1 MKTSVPLLTILS
13 ASFVAAAPAPFAGNG
28 PAIAARAQD
37 GAITNLNL
45 GRREEV
51 VHKFGEKALK
61 LRGVLLAARGSMA
74 KNNANAEDA
83 AAAADGNAK
92 DQAAQDAAA
101 AAEEEQAQGNGKGNG
116 KNNAKDQAAQEAAAA
131 AQMEKQKGA
140 ANDQAAADEQAA
152 ADQQNSCNIGAE
164 QAAQDA
170 ANQQE
175 ELAKGMQDAAA
186 GGAAQ
191 AGSLDG
197 RDSEMTSSAVQK
209 SFVVM

>member
-37 GAITNLNL
+37 AAIANLNF
-45 GRREEV
+45 GRREEEV

-74 KNNANAEDA
+74 KDNANAED

-116 KNNAKDQAAQEAAAA
+116 KNNAKDQAAQEAAAGNNISLPLQKHLTNSA
-131 AQMEKQKGA
+131 KPKINKQQRMLRHSKTRLLLEA
-140 ANDQAAADEQAA
+140 
-152 ADQQNSCNIGAE
+152 
-164 QAAQDA
+164 
-170 ANQQE
+170 
-175 ELAKGMQDAAA
+175 
-186 GGAAQ
+186 
-191 AGSLDG
+191 
-197 RDSEMTSSAVQK
+197 
-209 SFVVM
+209 

>member
-116 KNNAKDQAAQEAAAA
+116 KNNAKDQAAQEAAAGKNISILVRKYLA
-131 AQMEKQKGA
+131 NSAKPKINKQQRMLRHSKTRLLLEA
-140 ANDQAAADEQAA
+140 
-152 ADQQNSCNIGAE
+152 
-164 QAAQDA
+164 
-170 ANQQE
+170 
-175 ELAKGMQDAAA
+175 
-186 GGAAQ
+186 
-191 AGSLDG
+191 
-197 RDSEMTSSAVQK
+197 
-209 SFVVM
+209 